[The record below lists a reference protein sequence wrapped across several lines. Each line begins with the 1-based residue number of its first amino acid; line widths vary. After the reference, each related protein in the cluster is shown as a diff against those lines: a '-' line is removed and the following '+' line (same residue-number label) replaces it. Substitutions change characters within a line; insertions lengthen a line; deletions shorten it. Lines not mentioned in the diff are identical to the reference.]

1 MGLKKFVKKVTGGA
15 KKAVR
20 KIVPK
25 EVAGIMQVAAPF
37 VAPYSL
43 PGALALSLGG
53 QLRQG
58 EGRISPFKTL
68 MAIAPSEQFRGFTR
82 GLPGGTSLDQALYGT
97 GVTYG
102 GPMGSTEIAAT
113 QGLIGTGGEFGLGQ
127 FMKGSLLSPGGELS
141 KARVAGLVAAGAS
154 LATTK
159 QEIEE
164 EGEESGLSS
173 GEIARLQAEA
183 EEMWQDFDTTAFRPK
198 ITAAIGGLMRKN
210 LANGTFFPKPK
221 PEDFGVEDNELPPEP
236 KPFTPG
242 PKPSKMAE
250 ASPMSILNDMAIQL
264 FGKPLDELDDRQKEM
279 IMSFMKPKA
288 QQGGLMRANYALGSM
303 PTKEESGLGGLPIE
317 ADMRY
322 SGGFM
327 PYGAKEKADD
337 VPARL
342 SKNEFVFTADAV
354 RAAGGGS
361 VQKGAQKMYNTMKQL
376 ESMGKMA

>member
-1 MGLKKFVKKVTGGA
+1 MPLKKIGRAIKKT
-15 KKAVR
+15 VR
-20 KIVPK
+20 KVVPK

-53 QLRQG
+53 QLRSGQG
-58 EGRISPFKTL
+58 KINPFATL
-68 MAIAPSEQFRGFTR
+68 MAVAPSEQFRSFTR
-82 GLPGGTSLDQALYGT
+82 GLPGGTTLDQALYGT

-113 QGLIGTGGEFGLGQ
+113 QGLIGTGGEFGLGE
-127 FMKGSLLSPGGELS
+127 FMKGSLLSPEGTLS
-141 KARVAGLVAAGAS
+141 KARVAGLVAAGAT

-159 QEIEE
+159 EEIQE

-183 EEMWQDFDTTAFRPK
+183 EEMWRDFDTTAFRPK

-210 LANGTFFPKPK
+210 LREGS
-221 PEDFGVEDNELPPEP
+221 EGNELPPDPTKPIGVPPGFKP
-236 KPFTPG
+236 KPIG
-242 PKPSKMAE
+242 PVLPNKAE

-288 QQGGLMRANYALGSM
+288 QQGGLMRSNYALGTM

-322 SGGFM
+322 TGGFM

-361 VQKGAQKMYNTMKQL
+361 VQKGAQKMYNSMKQL
-376 ESMGKMA
+376 ESMGRRMA

>member
-1 MGLKKFVKKVTGGA
+1 
-15 KKAVR
+15 
-20 KIVPK
+20 
-25 EVAGIMQVAAPF
+25 MQVAAPF

-53 QLRQG
+53 QLRSGQG
-58 EGRISPFKTL
+58 KINPFATL
-68 MAIAPSEQFRGFTR
+68 MAVAPSEQFRSFTR
-82 GLPGGTSLDQALYGT
+82 GLPGGTTLDQALYGT

-113 QGLIGTGGEFGLGQ
+113 QGLIGTGGEFGLGE
-127 FMKGSLLSPGGELS
+127 FMKGSLLSPVGADGVAKLS
-141 KARVAGLVAAGAS
+141 KARVAGLVAAGAT

-159 QEIEE
+159 EEIQE

-183 EEMWQDFDTTAFRPK
+183 EEMWRDFDTTAFRPK

-210 LANGTFFPKPK
+210 LREGS
-221 PEDFGVEDNELPPEP
+221 EGNELPPDPTTPVNPFKP
-236 KPFTPG
+236 KPIG
-242 PKPSKMAE
+242 PVLPNKAE

-288 QQGGLMRANYALGSM
+288 QQGGLMRANYALGTM

-322 SGGFM
+322 TGGFM

-361 VQKGAQKMYNTMKQL
+361 VQKGAQKMYNSMKQL
-376 ESMGKMA
+376 EAMGKMA